1 MESVPNTTSYV
12 LGIGKGYLMADFLML
27 VIIFGV
33 AIAGYF
39 VHDKLEDPGKLV
51 TVIIGGAV
59 VIVIIALVN
68 LVVAPLQ

>member
-1 MESVPNTTSYV
+1 
-12 LGIGKGYLMADFLML
+12 MAEFLMI

-33 AIAGYF
+33 AVAGYF

-51 TVIIGGAV
+51 TFIIGAAV
-59 VIVIIALVN
+59 VIVTIALVN

>member
-1 MESVPNTTSYV
+1 MFR
-12 LGIGKGYLMADFLML
+12 IGRSYLMANFLML

-39 VHDKLEDPGKLV
+39 VHDKLEDPGKVVSL
-51 TVIIGGAV
+51 TIGVAV

>member
-1 MESVPNTTSYV
+1 
-12 LGIGKGYLMADFLML
+12 MADFLML

>member
-1 MESVPNTTSYV
+1 
-12 LGIGKGYLMADFLML
+12 MANFLML

-39 VHDKLEDPGKLV
+39 VHDKLEDPGKVVSL
-51 TVIIGGAV
+51 TIGVAV